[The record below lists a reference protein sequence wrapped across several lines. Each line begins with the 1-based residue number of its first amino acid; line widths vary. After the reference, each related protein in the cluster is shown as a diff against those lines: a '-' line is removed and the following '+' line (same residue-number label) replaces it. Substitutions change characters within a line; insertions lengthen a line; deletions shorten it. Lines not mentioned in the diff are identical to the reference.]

1 MNQLPQIERREK
13 MMRLFGKAKKQ
24 KCYWVEWHWVGEKSY
39 QVTHATGAGL
49 ASMEADPMVE
59 IVRVSRA

>member
-1 MNQLPQIERREK
+1 
-13 MMRLFGKAKKQ
+13 MMGLFEKAKKQ
-24 KCYWVEWHWVGEKSY
+24 KCYWVEQHWVGEKSY

>member
-1 MNQLPQIERREK
+1 
-13 MMRLFGKAKKQ
+13 MRLFRNKKE
-24 KCYWVEWHWVGEKSY
+24 KCYWVEWHWVGENSY

-49 ASMEADPMVE
+49 TSMEADPMVE

>member
-1 MNQLPQIERREK
+1 MNQLPQIGRRKKNDEIIW
-13 MMRLFGKAKKQ
+13 KAKKQ

-39 QVTHATGAGL
+39 QVTHATGTGL
-49 ASMEADPMVE
+49 AYMEADPMVE

>member
-1 MNQLPQIERREK
+1 
-13 MMRLFGKAKKQ
+13 MRLFKKAKEKT
-24 KCYWVEWHWVGEKSY
+24 YWVEWHWVGENSY
-39 QVTHATGAGL
+39 EITHATSAGL

>member
-1 MNQLPQIERREK
+1 MLK
-13 MMRLFGKAKKQ
+13 LFKSKKE
-24 KCYWVEWHWVGEKSY
+24 KCYFVEWHFVGENSY
-39 QVTHATGAGL
+39 QVTHATSGGL